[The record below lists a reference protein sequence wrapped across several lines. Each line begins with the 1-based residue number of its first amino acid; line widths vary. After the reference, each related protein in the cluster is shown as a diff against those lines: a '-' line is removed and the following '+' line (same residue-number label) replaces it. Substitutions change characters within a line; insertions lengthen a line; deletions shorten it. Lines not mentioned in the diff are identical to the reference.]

1 MERFLIEGRR
11 PLSGTVHISGAKNA
25 ALPAMAAALL
35 TPEPVNLHNVP
46 RVRDIITMAQLLVHM
61 KAHVETPSFPAT
73 DYTIR
78 AENVSEGEAP
88 YELVKTMRA
97 SILTLGPLAGRF
109 GRARVSL
116 PGGCA
121 IGARPV
127 DLHVKALA
135 KMGAEILTEH
145 GYIEVRVPP
154 GRRLLGARVTFEKI
168 SVTGTENVMM
178 AAALADGETVI
189 SNAAREPEINDL
201 AGLLRAMGAKIS
213 GDGSG
218 TIRIEGVTELHGA
231 DHTVIPDRIEAGTFL
246 AAGAITGGEL
256 QIAGCEPQHLESVIA
271 KLADAGAKI
280 VRSGPR
286 CLHVSVPGKL
296 VASDVTTEEYPGF
309 ATDMQAQYL
318 ALATQAQGASI
329 ITETIF
335 ENRFMHAS
343 EMMRMGADISIDG
356 RKAVVRGPSVLEGTT
371 VIASD
376 LRASASLVLAGLV
389 ARGETVIDRVYHI
402 DRGYEQI
409 EQKLSAVGA
418 SIRRVR

>member
-11 PLSGTVHISGAKNA
+11 PLSGTVQISGAKNA

-61 KAHVETPSFPAT
+61 NAHVETPSFPAT

-88 YELVKTMRA
+88 YDLVKTMRA
-97 SILTLGPLAGRF
+97 SILSLGPLAGRF

-135 KMGAEILTEH
+135 KMGAEVVTEH

-168 SVTGTENVMM
+168 SVTGTENIMM
-178 AAALADGETVI
+178 AASLADGETII

-201 AGLLRAMGAKIS
+201 ADLLRAMGAKIS
-213 GDGSG
+213 GDGTG
-218 TIRIEGVTELHGA
+218 TIRVEGVKS
-231 DHTVIPDRIEAGTFL
+231 R
-246 AAGAITGGEL
+246 
-256 QIAGCEPQHLESVIA
+256 
-271 KLADAGAKI
+271 DA
-280 VRSGPR
+280 S
-286 CLHVSVPGKL
+286 
-296 VASDVTTEEYPGF
+296 
-309 ATDMQAQYL
+309 
-318 ALATQAQGASI
+318 
-329 ITETIF
+329 
-335 ENRFMHAS
+335 
-343 EMMRMGADISIDG
+343 
-356 RKAVVRGPSVLEGTT
+356 RGIWSP
-371 VIASD
+371 
-376 LRASASLVLAGLV
+376 
-389 ARGETVIDRVYHI
+389 
-402 DRGYEQI
+402 
-409 EQKLSAVGA
+409 
-418 SIRRVR
+418 